1 MSNGEYIFKI
11 RIIFVIS
18 CLLRGVVKV
27 YVITSLSQLK
37 EGMKLAKPIKTR
49 ISYEVLLQEGTI
61 LTQRHIDYLSQYYLD
76 TIFVEVNSEMLNNL
90 LGDDLKLFA
99 KLPNTKAKKVYTNAL
114 YTIHNLF
121 SLSKEGK
128 ELDLEPVKKVIDDL
142 LMEISKNSNLMLQ
155 LATFKSYHQY
165 TLTHSINVSIF
176 SVFLGNALLVSPK
189 FLKNLAFGGLLHD
202 IGKTQISKQILDKPG
217 PLDDAEF
224 KIIKNHPEIGYNII
238 KANTD
243 VDPEVLDIILHH
255 HEKKDGTG
263 YPDGLKNEEIS
274 LASKIVAVADIYD
287 ALTSD
292 RSYRAKLLPH
302 ESIEYLFVNTS
313 KKHLE
318 EELVKTFINNVAIY
332 PVGTM
337 VELTDGRQ
345 GKVVGFPEYFPMRP
359 IIQISGK
366 RNEKINLLNN
376 PNILIKKII

>member
-1 MSNGEYIFKI
+1 
-11 RIIFVIS
+11 
-18 CLLRGVVKV
+18 
-27 YVITSLSQLK
+27 
-37 EGMKLAKPIKTR
+37 
-49 ISYEVLLQEGTI
+49 
-61 LTQRHIDYLSQYYLD
+61 
-76 TIFVEVNSEMLNNL
+76 
-90 LGDDLKLFA
+90 
-99 KLPNTKAKKVYTNAL
+99 
-114 YTIHNLF
+114 
-121 SLSKEGK
+121 
-128 ELDLEPVKKVIDDL
+128 
-142 LMEISKNSNLMLQ
+142 MEISKNSNLMLQ

-366 RNEKINLLNN
+366 RNEKIN
-376 PNILIKKII
+376 